1 MTRKGNEPDGYS
13 TPDNDG
19 EWSRF
24 LDDSVKIVGADDKL
38 IAAAADLLENPY
50 DRGNRSQMI
59 GLLTSQEFEDASEAV
74 SRVCLPRGEDL
85 KP

>member
-1 MTRKGNEPDGYS
+1 MSREENEPDGYS
-13 TPDNDG
+13 TPENDG

-50 DRGNRSQMI
+50 DQVNRSQMI
-59 GLLTSQEFEDASEAV
+59 GLLTSQEFEDVSEAV
-74 SRVCLPRGEDL
+74 KRVCRPQGEE
-85 KP
+85 PQP